1 MKLPSEFMYFL
12 RSDYSISIWNL
23 LNIGHFWKW
32 NRKNNKSEFGNATV
46 KRKQSVYI
54 SRFLIYWKLVSQD
67 WKVQWNKAFSA
78 LKSYFIQ
85 SFLQNIHISL
95 VYSKR
100 AIKPFSTSLKV
111 GTIWSGG
118 RRKPYSPVSRNS
130 QVQERG
136 TPFLS
141 CTQSFVDPLE
151 KKLNPDSHSV
161 IEY

>member
-1 MKLPSEFMYFL
+1 MYFL
-12 RSDYSISIWNL
+12 TSDYSISIWNL
-23 LNIGHFWKW
+23 LNNGHFWKW
-32 NRKNNKSEFGNATV
+32 NRKKKSEFEIATV
-46 KRKQSVYI
+46 KRKQSGYI
-54 SRFLIYWKLVSQD
+54 NRLFIYWKLVSQD

-78 LKSYFIQ
+78 VKSYFIQ
-85 SFLQNIHISL
+85 SFLQKNHISL

-100 AIKPFSTSLKV
+100 AIKPLSTSLKV

-118 RRKPYSPVSRNS
+118 RKKPYSPVSRNS

-151 KKLNPDSHSV
+151 KKLKPS
-161 IEY
+161 